1 MYEKPKVKRYGTFRE
16 LTLWG
21 FSAPDCDGGSVY
33 GAGGNVKGCPV
44 VQEPETYE
52 GSGGGGGS

>member
-1 MYEKPKVKRYGTFRE
+1 MYQKPKLERYGTFRD

-33 GAGGNVKGCPV
+33 GAGGNVKGCPE
-44 VQEPETYE
+44 VQQQTYE
-52 GSGGGGGS
+52 GGGQGGGS